1 MRPQPIAIR
10 LGAEEWR
17 VRPLTLAQVQRIEP
31 LLLADS
37 KGGTIAAAI
46 EIVAIALSRDH
57 PDAAQ
62 RLGQIEATAKEIG
75 AAMASVLRLGGFI
88 AASEAQ
94 EQQPGEELAGA
105 DSTSR
110 GSTPA

>member
-1 MRPQPIAIR
+1 MRPQPITLT
-10 LGAEEWR
+10 LGAEAWS

-31 LLLADS
+31 LLLKEE
-37 KGGTIAAAI
+37 KGGTIAAAV

-57 PDAAQ
+57 PEAA
-62 RLGQIEATAKEIG
+62 RTLGEVEATAKEIG

-88 AASEAQ
+88 MSPEA
-94 EQQPGEELAGA
+94 EAQQPGEELAGA

-110 GSTPA
+110 

>member
-1 MRPQPIAIR
+1 MRPQPITLQ

-31 LLLADS
+31 LLADQ

-57 PDAAQ
+57 PEAAQ
-62 RLGQIEATAKEIG
+62 KLGQIEATTKEIG
-75 AAMASVLRLGGFI
+75 AAMADVLRLGGFI
-88 AASEAQ
+88 ATENAS
-94 EQQPGEELAGA
+94 GEEQA
-105 DSTSR
+105 DSTSIS
-110 GSTPA
+110 STPA